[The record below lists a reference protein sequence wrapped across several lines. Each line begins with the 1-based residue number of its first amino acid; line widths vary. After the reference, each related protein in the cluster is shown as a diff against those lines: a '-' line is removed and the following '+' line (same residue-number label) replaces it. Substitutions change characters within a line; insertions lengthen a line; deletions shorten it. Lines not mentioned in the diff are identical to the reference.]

1 VAAAETAAFAT
12 AAVTWLCVCST
23 GRHGAPPDAAWAAAN
38 VICDAAAVAVAIAA
52 EPAEYV
58 AAQPARKAGPA
69 APVKP
74 AAPPAAAAWTVTV
87 HRVGP
92 VQASGTD
99 ATDAAP
105 LQYVGAPVTAVATAA
120 PELSAEACKWLDW
133 RLTPKRVVPT
143 PAQPQE
149 FTRSAAGTATASL
162 FARNGHN

>member
-1 VAAAETAAFAT
+1 MAAAETAAFAT

-74 AAPPAAAAWTVTV
+74 AAPPAAAARTVTV
-87 HRVGP
+87 HRVVS
-92 VQASGTD
+92 VQASA
-99 ATDAAP
+99 ATDSQSAIEFDVQGSRVSAN
-105 LQYVGAPVTAVATAA
+105 QQVRNCNQVSFRQTA
-120 PELSAEACKWLDW
+120 CQ
-133 RLTPKRVVPT
+133 VV
-143 PAQPQE
+143 
-149 FTRSAAGTATASL
+149 
-162 FARNGHN
+162 